1 MTTQKE
7 ELLLPIKRDYKSR
20 MFTMIFSK
28 KEELLELYNAVSG
41 KHYTTDNH
49 RVHTRGDIE
58 GISGAE
64 QSGGDG
70 YEYL

>member
-7 ELLLPIKRDYKSR
+7 ELLV
-20 MFTMIFSK
+20 
-28 KEELLELYNAVSG
+28 LYNAVSG